1 MIALCVEDEPILIKN
16 LVRTVKASPYIT
28 DIFAFDDEIDALEW
42 AEENNFDIAFLDIR
56 LHSMDG
62 LEVAEKLA
70 EKNPNAFFIFCTGYK
85 EFAFDA
91 IQLHLNIGYLLK
103 PVTAD
108 AVCAEVDKMLKKF
121 SKPLAVKC
129 FGNFEVFFNNK
140 PLTFSRKKTKEL
152 FAYLIDRR
160 GSIVTPKIICNAI
173 WDNDGDNMSY
183 FRHLIADLRQTFLEL
198 GIENILISEKNGYAV
213 DISKIDCDY
222 YKFMNGDE
230 VAAKNFFGEYM
241 TNYSWAEDTCGELTK
256 MKNLLLNSKN
266 DK

>member
-1 MIALCVEDEPILIKN
+1 MIALCIEDEPILIKN
-16 LVRTVKASPYIT
+16 LVRVVKSSPHIKE
-28 DIFAFDDEIDALEW
+28 IFAFDDEIDALDW

-70 EKNPNAFFIFCTGYK
+70 EKNPRAMFIFVTGYK

-103 PVTAD
+103 PVTAET
-108 AVCAEVDKMLKKF
+108 VCAEIDKMIKKF
-121 SKPLAVKC
+121 AKQIYVKC

-140 PLTFSRKKTKEL
+140 PLKFSRKKTKEL

-160 GSIVTPKIICNAI
+160 GALVNPKEICNAI
-173 WDNDGDNMSY
+173 WENDNDNASY
-183 FRHLIADLRQTFLEL
+183 FRHLIADLRQTFQEV

-213 DISKIDCDY
+213 DINQIDCDY
-222 YKFMNGDE
+222 YKFLNGDE
-230 VAAKNFFGEYM
+230 TAIKNFLGEYM
-241 TNYSWAEDTCGELTK
+241 ANYSWAEVTCGELTK
-256 MKNLLLNSKN
+256 IISSKN
-266 DK
+266 